1 MTAIERIETLNQT
14 AQSVQML
21 QNYLMNMKQ
30 QWVVLQNQLD
40 HIKNELENNAETK
53 FVVEDYNQ
61 LANEYS
67 QLVAM
72 LQAEATTFKNYP
84 QL

>member
-1 MTAIERIETLNQT
+1 MTTIERINSLSQT

-21 QNYLMNMKQ
+21 QSYLVNMKE
-30 QWVVLQNQLD
+30 QWGVLQNQLD
-40 HIKNELENNAETK
+40 HIKGKLEADPETLY
-53 FVVEDYNQ
+53 VVQDYNQ

-72 LQAEATTFKNYP
+72 LQAEATTFKTYP